1 MRSAGQAWAAA
12 QLEEISRASP
22 EAFEMVALTEPV
34 AERESLVVTVSVNC
48 RSFEKKEGGIALR
61 ARERLC
67 ISIPWNF
74 PLNRPGVEFTHDRF
88 GGTAHV
94 QWGKSICLFQSPDLE
109 WQAGRGM
116 FGFMQ
121 RVHEWLKAAAA
132 GQLDPTGMPLHPPV
146 AYPVANFR
154 VVPTQNAPEPGDR
167 FWSGYVE
174 ITRETA
180 YVAEFGRWIAQN
192 EVIPDARLA
201 SVILLPTSM
210 PFEYPR
216 TVLDLLVA
224 LIQRGVTL
232 PTLRLLM
239 TIAVLRTPQGKPAIF
254 VLGAAMRGIAGGRR
268 LQHLACWRMSV
279 EQTNKLRAAIIAN
292 SEGNLVE
299 DQVFY
304 SWAFQASVEWC
315 RVLEDRPEI
324 VHRRDGESASAWWR
338 GKRVTLLGCGAIGSA
353 VAMILAR
360 AGVAK
365 LRLIDNGVVTPG
377 ILVRQG
383 FRRDQIGFTKSSAT
397 RVAVLAADPAI
408 DATEEFQDIVG
419 MLADEAKRAEIL
431 DADVIIDATASP
443 TVAAAFELHFRHH
456 PEPRPPV
463 VSLVLGHNADRGLMT
478 LTTDI
483 SVGATLDFD
492 RRTKLAMAENRNG
505 ASFLEEFWPAD
516 PSRRV
521 IFQPEPGCSSPTF
534 RGSYADV
541 LSLVAPMTNT
551 AAGWLR
557 DGGGSPRSF
566 AIDLS
571 HESTGRCEARASWH
585 PYHLLTD
592 CNHGYEVR
600 ITHEA
605 MSAILTWTRRS
616 ERTAGDRVETG
627 GVLFGQVDE
636 FLKVVWIDEVSGPPP
651 DSEASPEGFVCGT
664 QGVAELHQEKL
675 NRTSGSVTFV
685 GMWHTHPKA
694 LPIPSGTDLGA
705 MAQLLADKETFQGR
719 SFLMLIV
726 GGTSKRSII
735 SAGLFARGDYDQS

>member
-1 MRSAGQAWAAA
+1 MRSSGQAWAAA
-12 QLEEISRASP
+12 QLEEISSASP
-22 EAFEMVALTEPV
+22 EALEIVSLTEPA
-34 AERESLVVTVSVNC
+34 AERENLVVIVSVNC
-48 RSFEKKEGGIALR
+48 RSFEKNAGGITLR
-61 ARERLC
+61 ARERLR

-74 PLNRPGVEFTHDRF
+74 PLYRPEVEFTHDRF

-94 QWGKSICLFQSPDLE
+94 QWGHSICLFQSPEVE

-154 VVPTQNAPEPGDR
+154 VVPTQNAPEPGESY
-167 FWSGYVE
+167 WCGYVE
-174 ITRETA
+174 ITRETV
-180 YVAEFGRWIAQN
+180 YVAEFGKWIAQN
-192 EVIPDARLA
+192 EEVPDVRLA
-201 SVILLPTSM
+201 SAILLPTDM

-216 TVLDLLVA
+216 TVLDLIVA
-224 LIQRGVTL
+224 LIERGVSF
-232 PTLRLLM
+232 PMLRLLM

-254 VLGAAMRGIAGGRR
+254 VLGAAMRGIAGGQR

-279 EQTNKLRAAIIAN
+279 EQTDKLRAAVIATTEDN
-292 SEGNLVE
+292 PVE
-299 DQVFY
+299 EQVFNE
-304 SWAFQASVEWC
+304 WAFEANVEWC

-324 VHRRDGESASAWWR
+324 VHRRDAESASAWWR

-353 VAMILAR
+353 VAMILAK

-377 ILVRQG
+377 ILLRQG

-408 DATEEFQDIVG
+408 DATEEFQNIVWI
-419 MLADEAKRAEIL
+419 LADEEKRTEIL
-431 DADVIIDATASP
+431 DADVIIDATASS
-443 TVAAAFELHFRHH
+443 TVAAAVEAHFRHH
-456 PEPRPPV
+456 PLPRTPV
-463 VSLVLGHNADRGLMT
+463 VSMVLGHNADMGLMT
-478 LTTDI
+478 LTTGT
-483 SVGATLDFD
+483 SAGATLDFD
-492 RRTKLAMAENRNG
+492 RRTKLAMADNLNG
-505 ASFLEEFWPAD
+505 ERFLEEFWPMD
-516 PSRRV
+516 PSRRAL
-521 IFQPEPGCSSPTF
+521 FQPEPGCSSPTF

-541 LSLVAPMTNT
+541 LTLVAPMTNV
-551 AAGWLR
+551 AADWLR
-557 DGGGSPRSF
+557 DADRSPRSF

-571 HESTGRCEARASWH
+571 RDRRGRVEAHMSWH
-585 PYHLLTD
+585 PYHVLPD
-592 CNHGYEVR
+592 GNHGYEVR

-616 ERTAGDRVETG
+616 ERTVGERVETG
-627 GVLFGQVDE
+627 GLLFGQVDE

-664 QGVAELHQEKL
+664 QGLVEMHQEKL
-675 NRTSGSVTFV
+675 SRTSSSVTFV

-694 LPIPSGTDLGA
+694 LPIPSRTDLGA
-705 MAQLLADKETFQGR
+705 MVQLLADKETFQGR
-719 SFLMLIV
+719 FFLMLIV
-726 GGTSKRSII
+726 GGTSKRPII
-735 SAGLFARGDYDQS
+735 SVGLFARGDYDQA